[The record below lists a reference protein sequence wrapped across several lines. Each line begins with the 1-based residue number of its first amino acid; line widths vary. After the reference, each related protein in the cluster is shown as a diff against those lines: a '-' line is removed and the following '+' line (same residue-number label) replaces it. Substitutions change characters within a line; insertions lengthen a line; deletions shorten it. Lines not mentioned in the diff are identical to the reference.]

1 MEAQV
6 TEQHAKQ
13 PKQAKPIDLSNRKK
27 VVEVRDVHIAF
38 GDHKVLDGVNLDLYE
53 GENLVILGRSGS
65 GKSVLIKCMVGL
77 LKPDSGSI
85 KVLGR
90 DVATLSPQEMNELRK
105 EVGFSF
111 QLSALYDSM
120 TVRENLEFPIRR
132 NLGMEEKSKL
142 DEMTKKALDD
152 VGLARAIDQKPA
164 ELSGGMKKRVGIAR
178 TLILNPK
185 IMLYDEPTAGLD
197 PVTSMELNE
206 LIMEVRQIYKTS
218 SIIITHDISCARQ
231 TADRIIALFDGKNKF
246 EGTFDELKKNEAP
259 ELRAFFAYFNE

>member
-1 MEAQV
+1 MEARVAEKKPQ
-6 TEQHAKQ
+6 
-13 PKQAKPIDLSNRKK
+13 QAKPIDLSNRKK
-27 VVEVRDVHIAF
+27 VVEVRDLHIAF
-38 GDHKVLDGVNLDLYE
+38 GDNKVLDGFDLDLFE

-77 LKPDSGSI
+77 LKPDSGSV

-90 DVATLSPQEMNELRK
+90 DVVNIDPDDLNDLRK

-120 TVRENLEFPIRR
+120 TVRENLEFPIKR
-132 NLGMEEKSKL
+132 NLGIDEKAKL

-152 VGLARAIDQKPA
+152 VGLGRTIDQKPV

-178 TLILNPK
+178 TLILQPK

-197 PVTSMELNE
+197 PVTSKELNE
-206 LIMEVRQIYKTS
+206 LIMEVRQMYKTS

-246 EGTFDELKKNEAP
+246 QGTFDELKKNEAP
-259 ELRAFFAYFNE
+259 ELRAFFDYFNE